1 MVLLEL
7 CLPFIWFLAAPAV
20 APISVNLTLNGVNE
34 TTFAGMKAILEQ
46 AIADANNIPLSSVS
60 AEFVGMAATVSTR
73 SSDDRAVINV
83 IITPTDTDEETE
95 ALENMVNNTESFLSE
110 INADLASHNVD
121 VLSMSEVERIPGL
134 WFDYILYWYF

>member
-1 MVLLEL
+1 MSLEIYL
-7 CLPFIWFLAAPAV
+7 QFIQFLAAPAV

-46 AIADANNIPLSSVS
+46 AIADANNVPLSSVN
-60 AEFVGMAATVSTR
+60 AEFVGMAATIATR

-83 IITPTDTDEETE
+83 MITPTDTTEETE

-121 VLSMSEVERIPGL
+121 VVSMSEVERIPGL
-134 WFDYILYWYF
+134 

>member
-1 MVLLEL
+1 MLLEIYL
-7 CLPFIWFLAAPAV
+7 QFILPLAAPAV

-34 TTFAGMKAILEQ
+34 TTFADMKAILEQ
-46 AIADANNIPLSSVS
+46 AIADANNVSLSSVN
-60 AEFVGMAATVSTR
+60 AEFVGMASTISTR

-83 IITPTDTDEETE
+83 IITPSDTNQETE

-121 VLSMSEVERIPGL
+121 VLSISEVERIPG
-134 WFDYILYWYF
+134 W